1 MAMEIPGK
9 VERNVKDRVASGRTI
24 VTEEMNTVRTAIKDL
39 VALKPVKAVVG
50 LTVDTLDNVGDLVLK
65 NADITRRWI
74 SP

>member
-1 MAMEIPGK
+1 MAMEVPGK
-9 VERNVKDRVASGRTI
+9 VERNVKDRASSVRA
-24 VTEEMNTVRTAIKDL
+24 VVNEEVNTVRTAIRDL
-39 VALKPVKAVVG
+39 VALKPIKAVVG